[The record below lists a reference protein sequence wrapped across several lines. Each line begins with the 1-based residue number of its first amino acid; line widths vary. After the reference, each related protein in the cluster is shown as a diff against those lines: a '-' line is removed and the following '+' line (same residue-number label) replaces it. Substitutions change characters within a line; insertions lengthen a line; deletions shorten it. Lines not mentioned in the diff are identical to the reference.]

1 MLNLVKR
8 NGYWYVRGKFM
19 GEKVR
24 ESTGFPADMK
34 AAAERV
40 RHDIEKRIIDGDTPK
55 ARTNATWAE
64 AAAMYVAR
72 PEGIGHNDRLRLGR
86 FEDYWGAWKLR
97 DIGSADIAEWV
108 ATDMGHLQASTVH
121 RNLTGFRAVM
131 MRAVDVG
138 WLAESPKIKMPR
150 VDDARDRWLET
161 HEIDRFVS
169 ACHGDLA
176 YMEPLVI
183 LLLDTGAR
191 LGEAAKAT
199 LDDVDMIRWA
209 ITYTSKKGRRTKKRT
224 VPLTLR
230 CRRMVQGL
238 AGQRHIAL
246 NSRGEPWKQSK
257 GGGYGVG
264 KSWHKVC
271 ERAGITDFR
280 RHDCRHTYATQ
291 LRLRGV
297 DLATLADLLGHSSL
311 EMVRRYAHIHGEY
324 LQAAVSKLDRARHE
338 EHDTIREPNENESAQ
353 NAPNAP
359 TPSERSELGGG
370 YSVDNKG
377 KNGAGDEIRTHDFNL
392 GKVALYP

>member
-1 MLNLVKR
+1 
-8 NGYWYVRGKFM
+8 
-19 GEKVR
+19 
-24 ESTGFPADMK
+24 MK
-34 AAAERV
+34 SAAERV
-40 RHDIEKRIIDGDTPK
+40 RHDIEQRIIDGDTPK

-72 PEGIGHNDRLRLGR
+72 PEGVGHNDMLRLGR

-97 DIGSADIAEWV
+97 DIGSADIAGWV
-108 ATDMGHLQASTVH
+108 ATDMGHLQPSTIH

-131 MRAVDVG
+131 MRAVAVG
-138 WLAESPKIKMPR
+138 WLEEAPKIKMPR

-161 HEIDRFVS
+161 HEIDRFVG

-183 LLLDTGAR
+183 LMLDTGAR

-199 LDDVDMIRWA
+199 LDDVDMIRGA
-209 ITYTSKKGRRTKKRT
+209 ITYTSRKGRRTKKRT
-224 VPLTLR
+224 VPLPLR
-230 CRRMVQGL
+230 GRRMIESLTRDG
-238 AGQRHIAL
+238 HIAR
-246 NSRGEPWKQSK
+246 NSRGEPWTESK

-264 KSWHKVC
+264 KTWHKVC
-271 ERAGITDFR
+271 KRAGIEDFR

-311 EMVRRYAHIHGEY
+311 EMVRRYAHIDAEY
-324 LQAAVSKLDRARHE
+324 LREAVSKLDREQHGEHE
-338 EHDTIREPNENESAQ
+338 TIREPDENKSAQ

-359 TPSERSELGGG
+359 TPSERSELGGSEG
-370 YSVDNKG
+370 IDNDERI
-377 KNGAGDEIRTHDFNL
+377 GAGDEIRTHDFNL